1 MVGPRSTTTY
11 TKTPLFSQACRLWT
25 ELLAVFGPARSTS
38 CFLSIGTGLPANQA
52 VLAPG
57 RFGSHAVEAAFAAAA
72 CNSELTHI
80 LFRSLVNAFAPRPMD
95 KKYWRLN
102 VGEEIPAWDEEK
114 RTWYV
119 FDKYTVH
126 HISDYQDVGE
136 LDDVSAL
143 EVLMEMTGKYIK
155 EQDEVIGDCAKS
167 LMAG

>member
-1 MVGPRSTTTY
+1 M
-11 TKTPLFSQACRLWT
+11 
-25 ELLAVFGPARSTS
+25 
-38 CFLSIGTGLPANQA
+38 PANQA
-52 VLAPG
+52 VLAPSRLG
-57 RFGSHAVEAAFAAAA
+57 GSHAVEAAFAAAA

-114 RTWYV
+114 HTWYV
-119 FDKYTVH
+119 FEKYTVH

-136 LDDVSAL
+136 LDDVGAV
-143 EVLMEMTGKYIK
+143 EVLLEMTGKYIK